1 MLGTLMHVQPRVPTL
16 VRALVPPLE
25 FKPYF
30 TFSFLESQLSEGLTL
45 LVPFQL
51 QGTPPLAG
59 EGRRRRSRFEGLGV
73 VPLSSRRLLFQIS
86 SPAVLP
92 WRPC

>member
-1 MLGTLMHVQPRVPTL
+1 MLGALMHVQPRVPTL

-59 EGRRRRSRFEGLGV
+59 EGRRRRSRF
-73 VPLSSRRLLFQIS
+73 
-86 SPAVLP
+86 
-92 WRPC
+92 